1 MPNTATMNAVI
12 ADKGMNRAAR
22 NAEAQR
28 LSEQTERDV
37 DWRTMDCN
45 CDESP
50 YCDKCS
56 GQGSYHEAYFLSC
69 NHSVMDGA
77 DVQCETNGCA
87 EREARKAEAA

>member
-1 MPNTATMNAVI
+1 MTNTETVI

-22 NAEAQR
+22 SLEAQR
-28 LSEQTERDV
+28 LSKLTGRVV
-37 DWRTMDCN
+37 DFRTIDCR
-45 CDESP
+45 CDENP
-50 YCDKCS
+50 YCNKCK

-77 DVQCETNGCA
+77 DEACDLDRCA